1 MMATKKIITTAQTTS
16 PTVQMEEDKAIVLK
30 NIKKT
35 FYIREKPVDSIR
47 TSIFAFSKGNRKRAI
62 PALKGVNFHVKRGE
76 IFGVVGRNG
85 SGKSTLLKIIA
96 RAFPPDPGGH
106 VEVHGKLIRLALGMG
121 FDGNLTAR
129 ENIYL
134 NGSILGLS
142 FKEIGEKFNE
152 ILDFSELHDFKDTKI
167 KFYSSGMVSRLAF
180 AIAIHVQADIFLMDE
195 FFGGVGDVSFQ
206 EKSQRVFENTFLENR
221 SIVLVS
227 HDMGIMR
234 KFCNRILVLDRG
246 RQVALGTPDEVIPVY
261 ESLFYKP

>member
-1 MMATKKIITTAQTTS
+1 MATKKVINPSTVATKKAAQD
-16 PTVQMEEDKAIVLK
+16 EDFAIVLK

-47 TSIFAFSKGNRKRAI
+47 TSIFTFSSNNKKRAI
-62 PALKGVNFHVKRGE
+62 PALKGVSFKVKRGE
-76 IFGVVGRNG
+76 IFGIVGRNG

-96 RAFPPDPGGH
+96 RAFPSDKGGH
-106 VEVHGKLIRLALGMG
+106 IEVNGKLIRLALGMG

-142 FKEIGEKFNE
+142 FKEIGEKFDE
-152 ILDFSELHDFKDTKI
+152 ILDFSELHDFIDTKI

-206 EKSQRVFENTFLENR
+206 QKSQKVFENTFLENR

-234 KFCNRILVLDRG
+234 KFCHRILVLDRG

-261 ESLFYKP
+261 ESLFYNE